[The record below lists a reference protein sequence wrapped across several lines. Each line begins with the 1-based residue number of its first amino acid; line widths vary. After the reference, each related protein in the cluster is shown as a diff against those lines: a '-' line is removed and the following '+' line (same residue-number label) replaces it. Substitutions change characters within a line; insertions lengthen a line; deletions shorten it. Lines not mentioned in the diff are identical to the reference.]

1 MELNILNFSFIFWAY
16 CCPSWLKNE
25 MFKGEVSLHLVIWL
39 ISGLY
44 NIALI
49 VTEPSLA
56 VEVFHNTGMSNLDAS
71 GRYGL
76 SRDTMNLSQI
86 LW

>member
-1 MELNILNFSFIFWAY
+1 MELNILNLSFIFKLIVVH
-16 CCPSWLKNE
+16 PDLKM
-25 MFKGEVSLHLVIWL
+25 MFKEVSLHLVIWL

-44 NIALI
+44 NIELI

-56 VEVFHNTGMSNLDAS
+56 VEVFHNTGMSNLDAG

-76 SRDTMNLSQI
+76 SWDTMNLSQI